1 MCCEWSFLHTVY
13 DNANASL
20 RCSSA
25 TYDFP
30 VSTLFPFYSFFFITD
45 IMSVYKHFETMQV
58 HAGHKAD
65 PATGSCATPLY
76 QTASFRFKDMGHA
89 ARLFQLQEDGFIYSR
104 LSNPTVSV
112 LEERL
117 AALEGCSGAVAAS
130 SGQAALFLT
139 ISNLALPGDNFVTF
153 PSLYGGT
160 YSLFRDRFRDL
171 GITFRFATGKEPED
185 ILPFIDTRTKGLFVE
200 TIANS
205 DYYVPDFDSLADICH
220 KNQIPLIVDNTF
232 GGGGYLFRP
241 AEHGAALI
249 THSATKWIGGH
260 GNSIAGI
267 LAEAGTF
274 SWDNPRFPQFTENC
288 PSYHGL
294 NFHTSFGNKAFCTR
308 ARALGLRDWG
318 CCLSPFNALLV
329 LQGIETLSLRM
340 QRAMDNALELA
351 LWLGCQKQVL
361 EVCYPGLRT
370 HPSYDHV
377 KKYFRCGAGAVFS
390 FTLRA
395 DCSGSAAFVDRLQL
409 ITHLANVGDNKT
421 LITHPASTT
430 HGQMSDDALKAAG
443 IGPGTLRLSVG
454 IEHIDDLKSDLHQA
468 LASCS

>member
-1 MCCEWSFLHTVY
+1 
-13 DNANASL
+13 
-20 RCSSA
+20 
-25 TYDFP
+25 
-30 VSTLFPFYSFFFITD
+30 
-45 IMSVYKHFETMQV
+45 MSVYKHFDTLQV

-76 QTASFRFKDMGHA
+76 QTASFRFRDMDHA
-89 ARLFQLQEDGFIYSR
+89 GRLFQLQEEGFIYSR

-117 AALEGCSGAVAAS
+117 AALEGCSAALAVS

-139 ISNLALPGDNFVTF
+139 ISNLALPGDNMVTF

-160 YSLFRDRFRDL
+160 YTLFRDRFHDF
-171 GITFRFATGKEPED
+171 GISFRFAPGKETADLAP
-185 ILPFIDTRTKGLFVE
+185 LIDSRTKGVFVE

-205 DYYVPDFDSLADICH
+205 DYHVPDFDSLAEICH
-220 KNQIPLIVDNTF
+220 KNRIPLVVDNTF

-241 AEHGAALI
+241 AEHGAAII

-288 PSYHGL
+288 PSYHDL
-294 NFHTSFGNKAFCTR
+294 NFHASFGNKAFCSR

-318 CCLSPFNALLV
+318 CCLSPFNAFLI

-340 QRAMDNALELA
+340 QRAMDNARELA
-351 LWLGCQKQVL
+351 LWLGSQKQV
-361 EVCYPGLRT
+361 ERVCYPGLKT
-370 HPSYDHV
+370 HPSYHNV
-377 KKYFRCGAGAVFS
+377 KKYFPCGAGAVLS

-395 DCSGSAAFVDRLQL
+395 DRSATATFVDRLQL
-409 ITHLANVGDNKT
+409 ITFLTNVGDNKT

-430 HGQMSDDALKAAG
+430 HGQMSEDALKAAG
-443 IGPGTLRLSVG
+443 ISPGTLRLSVG
-454 IEHIDDLKSDLHQA
+454 IEHIDDLKGDLQQA
-468 LASCS
+468 LISCK

>member
-1 MCCEWSFLHTVY
+1 
-13 DNANASL
+13 
-20 RCSSA
+20 
-25 TYDFP
+25 
-30 VSTLFPFYSFFFITD
+30 
-45 IMSVYKHFETMQV
+45 MSVYKHFDTLQV

-76 QTASFRFKDMGHA
+76 QTASFRFRDMDHA
-89 ARLFQLQEDGFIYSR
+89 GRLFQLQEEGFIYSR

-117 AALEGCSGAVAAS
+117 AALEGCSTALAVS

-139 ISNLALPGDNFVTF
+139 ISNLALPGDNMVTF

-160 YSLFRDRFRDL
+160 YTLFRDRFHDF
-171 GITFRFATGKEPED
+171 GISFRFAPGKETADLAP
-185 ILPFIDTRTKGLFVE
+185 LIDSRTKGVFVE

-205 DYYVPDFDSLADICH
+205 DYHVPDFDSLAEICH
-220 KNQIPLIVDNTF
+220 KNRIPLVVDNTF

-241 AEHGAALI
+241 AEHGAAII

-288 PSYHGL
+288 PSYHDL
-294 NFHTSFGNKAFCTR
+294 NFHASFGNKAFCSR

-318 CCLSPFNALLV
+318 CCLSPFNAFLI

-340 QRAMDNALELA
+340 QRAMDNARELA
-351 LWLGCQKQVL
+351 LWLGSQKQV
-361 EVCYPGLRT
+361 ERVCYPGLKT
-370 HPSYDHV
+370 HPSYHNV
-377 KKYFRCGAGAVFS
+377 KKYFPCGAGAVLS

-395 DCSGSAAFVDRLQL
+395 DRSATATFVDRLQL
-409 ITHLANVGDNKT
+409 ITFLTNVGDNKT

-430 HGQMSDDALKAAG
+430 HGQMSEDALKAAG
-443 IGPGTLRLSVG
+443 ISPGTLRLSVG
-454 IEHIDDLKSDLHQA
+454 IEHIDDLKGDLQQA
-468 LASCS
+468 LISCK

>member
-1 MCCEWSFLHTVY
+1 
-13 DNANASL
+13 
-20 RCSSA
+20 
-25 TYDFP
+25 
-30 VSTLFPFYSFFFITD
+30 
-45 IMSVYKHFETMQV
+45 MSVYKHFDTLQV

-65 PATGSCATPLY
+65 PSTGSCATPLY
-76 QTASFRFKDMGHA
+76 QTASFRFRDMDHA
-89 ARLFQLQEDGFIYSR
+89 GRLFQLQEEGFIYSR

-117 AALEGCSGAVAAS
+117 AALEGCSAALAVS

-139 ISNLALPGDNFVTF
+139 ISNLALPGDNMVTF

-160 YSLFRDRFRDL
+160 YTLFRDRFHDF
-171 GITFRFATGKEPED
+171 GISFRFAPGKETADLAP
-185 ILPFIDTRTKGLFVE
+185 LIDSRTKGVFVE

-205 DYYVPDFDSLADICH
+205 DYHVPDFDSLAEICH
-220 KNQIPLIVDNTF
+220 KNRIPLVVDNTF

-241 AEHGAALI
+241 AEHGAAII

-288 PSYHGL
+288 PSYHDL
-294 NFHTSFGNKAFCTR
+294 NFHASFGNKAFCSR

-318 CCLSPFNALLV
+318 CCLSPFNAFLI

-340 QRAMDNALELA
+340 QRAMDNARELA
-351 LWLGCQKQVL
+351 LWLGSQKQV
-361 EVCYPGLRT
+361 ERVCYPGLKT
-370 HPSYDHV
+370 HPSYHNV
-377 KKYFRCGAGAVFS
+377 KKYFPCGAGAVLS

-395 DCSGSAAFVDRLQL
+395 DRSATATFVDRLQL
-409 ITHLANVGDNKT
+409 ITFLTNVGDNKT

-430 HGQMSDDALKAAG
+430 HGQMSEDALKAAG
-443 IGPGTLRLSVG
+443 ISPGTLRLSVG
-454 IEHIDDLKSDLHQA
+454 IEHIDDLKGDLQQA
-468 LASCS
+468 LISCK

>member
-1 MCCEWSFLHTVY
+1 
-13 DNANASL
+13 
-20 RCSSA
+20 
-25 TYDFP
+25 
-30 VSTLFPFYSFFFITD
+30 
-45 IMSVYKHFETMQV
+45 MSVYKHFDTLQV

-76 QTASFRFKDMGHA
+76 QTASFRFRDMDHA
-89 ARLFQLQEDGFIYSR
+89 GRLFQLQEEGFIYSR

-117 AALEGCSGAVAAS
+117 AALEGCSAALAVS

-139 ISNLALPGDNFVTF
+139 ISNLALPGDNMVTF

-160 YSLFRDRFRDL
+160 YTLFRDRFHDF
-171 GITFRFATGKEPED
+171 GISFRFAPGKETADLAP
-185 ILPFIDTRTKGLFVE
+185 LIDSRTKGVFVE

-205 DYYVPDFDSLADICH
+205 DYHVPDFDSLAEICH
-220 KNQIPLIVDNTF
+220 KNRIPLVVDNTF

-241 AEHGAALI
+241 AEHGAAII

-288 PSYHGL
+288 PSYHDL
-294 NFHTSFGNKAFCTR
+294 NFHASFGNKAFCSR

-318 CCLSPFNALLV
+318 CCLSPFNAFLI

-340 QRAMDNALELA
+340 QRAMDNARELA
-351 LWLGCQKQVL
+351 LWLGSQKQV
-361 EVCYPGLRT
+361 ERVCYPGLKT
-370 HPSYDHV
+370 HPSYHNV
-377 KKYFRCGAGAVFS
+377 KKYFPCGAGAVLS

-395 DCSGSAAFVDRLQL
+395 DRSATATFVDRLQL
-409 ITHLANVGDNKT
+409 ITFLTNVGDNKT

-430 HGQMSDDALKAAG
+430 HGQMSEDALKAAG
-443 IGPGTLRLSVG
+443 ISPGTLRLSVG
-454 IEHIDDLKSDLHQA
+454 IEHIDDLKGDLRQA
-468 LASCS
+468 LISCK

>member
-1 MCCEWSFLHTVY
+1 
-13 DNANASL
+13 
-20 RCSSA
+20 
-25 TYDFP
+25 
-30 VSTLFPFYSFFFITD
+30 
-45 IMSVYKHFETMQV
+45 MSVYKHFETMQV
-58 HAGHKAD
+58 HAGHIAD

-76 QTASFRFKDMGHA
+76 QTASFCFRDMDHA
-89 ARLFQLQEDGFIYSR
+89 ARLFQLQEEGYIYSR
-104 LSNPTVSV
+104 LSNPTVTV

-117 AALEGCSGAVAAS
+117 AALENCSGAVAVS

-139 ISNLALPGDNFVTF
+139 VFNLAVPGDNFVAF

-160 YSLFRDRFRDL
+160 YSLFRDRLREL
-171 GITFRFATGKEPED
+171 EITVRFAPGNEPEN
-185 ILPFIDTRTKGLFVE
+185 ILALIDSRTKGLFVE

-205 DYYVPDFDSLADICH
+205 DYHVPDFDVLASICH
-220 KNQIPLIVDNTF
+220 KKQIPLIVDNTF

-241 AEHGAALI
+241 ANHGAAVI

-274 SWDNPRFPQFTENC
+274 NWDNPRFPQFTENC

-294 NFHTSFGNKAFCTR
+294 NFHASFGDKAFCNR

-318 CCLSPFNALLV
+318 CCLSPFNALLI
-329 LQGIETLSLRM
+329 LQGTETLSLRM

-351 LWLGCQKQVL
+351 LWLGRQKQVSG
-361 EVCYPGLRT
+361 VCYPGLKT

-377 KKYFRCGAGAVFS
+377 KKYFPCGAGAVLS
-390 FTLRA
+390 FTLKA
-395 DCSGSAAFVDRLQL
+395 DPAATAAFVNRLQL
-409 ITHLANVGDNKT
+409 ITHLANVGDNRT

-430 HGQMSDDALKAAG
+430 HAQMPDDALKAAG

-454 IEHIDDLKSDLHQA
+454 IEHIDDLKSDLKQA
-468 LASCS
+468 LVSCSG